1 MTFIKTLSN
10 FNLNVPFTSPNSSE
24 VCSSFTIQIFIWKG
38 DRYLPPTVPVQEI
51 TKNNLDQ
58 SAGTAKINISDIVND
73 YLEID
78 EQDSITT
85 DLLDN
90 TQTAWLKTQVLYVTT
105 DISDIGLPQ
114 LIDTRI
120 AVKGYGYGIESENP
134 QPSGTNYLMSE
145 GDYLVSK
152 DSFFNIPI
160 LRADG
165 AEPEPTYE
173 VTLGAVVDSL
183 PAVLSFS
190 WTDDIPE
197 DLRSYATIKMS
208 EESDMSII
216 LSSFT
221 GDPNPPRLI
230 SLDFIPAGLVYFTVT
245 AVDSNGFSAT
255 SNIVSY
261 DNS

>member
-58 SAGTAKINISDIVND
+58 SAGTANINISDIVND

-78 EQDSITT
+78 EQDSVTT

-90 TQTAWLKTQVLYVTT
+90 PQTAWLKTQVLYVTS

-134 QPSGTNYLMSE
+134 QPIGTNYLMSE

-160 LRADG
+160 LRGDG
-165 AEPEPTYE
+165 AEPDPTYE
-173 VTLGAVVDSL
+173 VTLDEIDLIPFAISIT
-183 PAVLSFS
+183 

-197 DLRSYATIKMS
+197 DLRSYSTIKMS

-221 GDPNPPRLI
+221 DDPNPPRLI

-245 AVDSNGFSAT
+245 VVDSNGFSAT